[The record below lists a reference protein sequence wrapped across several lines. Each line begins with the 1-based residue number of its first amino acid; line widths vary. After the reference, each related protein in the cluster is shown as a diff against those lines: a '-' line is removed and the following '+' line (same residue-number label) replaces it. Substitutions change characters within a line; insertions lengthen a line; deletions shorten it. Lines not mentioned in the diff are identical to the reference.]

1 MGHADL
7 TGPYQEQRYNGNTKA
22 KLHDG
27 THSGK
32 AMKRPCFRKTRL
44 GNSIQHILWQ
54 VILKYDEEVPVK
66 FKPPMPT
73 DSVADTMYFIN
84 MMREEGEEARRKAR
98 DELILR
104 MAMEQKS
111 RQREVSKSHYLRL

>member
-7 TGPYQEQRYNGNTKA
+7 TGPYLTNHIKPRYNGNTKA

-27 THSGK
+27 TNSGK
-32 AMKRPCFRKTRL
+32 RQSAVKFKFNPKL
-44 GNSIQHILWQ
+44 NLWQ
-54 VILKYDEEVPVK
+54 VIVKYDEEVPVK
-66 FKPPMPT
+66 FNPPMPT

>member
-1 MGHADL
+1 MGSHLGHADL
-7 TGPYQEQRYNGNTKA
+7 TGPYQANHIKQRFIMG
-22 KLHDG
+22 
-27 THSGK
+27 
-32 AMKRPCFRKTRL
+32 P
-44 GNSIQHILWQ
+44 IQ
-54 VILKYDEEVPVK
+54 VIVKYDEEVPVK

-73 DSVADTMYFIN
+73 DSVADTMYFIS